1 MSLRFFVLS
10 FAGVLAMGVV
20 EAVGA
25 PSAMDVIATEPAED
39 LFAAK
44 PTDPAPGATSPI
56 VSGPPAAAPE
66 HAPAAGP
73 PQRTLGDNPLW
84 AIPLARLTATRERP
98 LFAPTRRP
106 PAVAPVAMPV
116 APPPGPPPKP
126 PEPETPQLSLLGT
139 IIGAEKIG
147 LFLDAGSKSV
157 VRLRAGENH
166 NGWTLRAVER
176 RRVELARGL
185 DQAVLDLPA
194 PDVKGSGTAG
204 APMLA
209 GPPPMPAV
217 PPAMP
222 AAPTAPP
229 PVAANGGTY
238 VHPGA
243 NMNLPI
249 GRAMPANLRLP
260 PGLVNPLAN
269 QGPR

>member
-1 MSLRFFVLS
+1 MSLRLLVMS
-10 FAGVLAMGVV
+10 FAGVLVLGAVA
-20 EAVGA
+20 AVGA

-39 LFAAK
+39 LFATK
-44 PTDPAPGATSPI
+44 PADPRPGATSPTM
-56 VSGPPAAAPE
+56 SGRPAAAPE
-66 HAPAAGP
+66 RAPAAGL
-73 PQRTLGDNPLW
+73 PQRALGDNPLW

-106 PAVAPVAMPV
+106 PVVAPVAMPV
-116 APPPGPPPKP
+116 TPPPGPPPKP

-147 LFLDAGSKSV
+147 LFLDARSKSV

-194 PDVKGSGTAG
+194 PDVKGSGTPG

-222 AAPTAPP
+222 ATPTAQP

-260 PGLVNPLAN
+260 PGLVNPLADR
-269 QGPR
+269 GPR